1 MPFFYRYASW
11 DIICSFALLWFNLGF
26 ALFAQTRVFLTWV
39 FVFWV
44 HDWDSHHSLNL
55 LCQVFYEDLGMI
67 FSFFMLVNLWAIFC
81 DVLVMLCL
89 MLKLFAS
96 YRVFVSRYFA
106 ALCWV
111 QHSYHSYIREV
122 TCCGIFWWFYRSP
135 SLSLSHSSCFLN
147 RFDFTS
153 MIQTDAPAFLWY

>member
-67 FSFFMLVNLWAIFC
+67 FSFFMLVNLWAIFY

-89 MLKLFAS
+89 MLELFAS
-96 YRVFVSRYFA
+96 YRVSVSRYFA
-106 ALCWV
+106 ALCEFN
-111 QHSYHSYIREV
+111 IRTIV
-122 TCCGIFWWFYRSP
+122 TLEKWLVAGS
-135 SLSLSHSSCFLN
+135 
-147 RFDFTS
+147 FDGF
-153 MIQTDAPAFLWY
+153 IDHLACR